1 MKLIHL
7 SDLHIGKRV
16 NEFSMLEDQRYILDQ
31 MMKIFAEQK
40 VDGVLIAGDVYD
52 KTVPSAEAVQ
62 LFDEFITGL
71 AKAEIPVY
79 MISGNHDSAE
89 RLSFGAKLFESSDI
103 YISQVYDGEMKRIVL
118 KDQYGPISVYLLPF
132 LKPAAVRHALQR
144 DDINTYEEGVMAA
157 LQECEIDTT
166 QRNVLVAHQFVT
178 GADRSDSEETSV
190 GGLDNVSA
198 EVFKDFDYV
207 ALGHIHRP
215 QKMGRETLRYSGTP
229 LKYSFSEADHKKSV
243 TVVELLEK
251 GNVRVSTVPLIPR
264 RDMRKLRGTY
274 MDVTAKDHYTAEN
287 KMDYLQI
294 TLTDEEDVPGALQKL
309 RTVYPNLMRLEYD
322 NKRTRENREVQA
334 VEVQEQKSELELF
347 EEFYELLNNEPMKEE
362 QTEFVEKLIQDLCWN
377 EDRFIRG
384 FTEDGEVIGQR
395 TDPEANMWLNPQ
407 SWSVISGLA
416 NEAQADLALQ
426 NVYDKLNT
434 EYGAILMD
442 PPYHAHAFDGA
453 LAVIYNAG
461 TKENAGI
468 FSQSQ
473 GWIIL
478 AEALR
483 GHGERAF
490 NYFIENAP
498 AAQNNRAEIRRLEPY
513 CYGQFTEGKHSPNFG
528 RSHVHWLTGTAST
541 VMVGCVEGILGMRP
555 DFYGLKIA
563 PSVPKEWE
571 EFEIEKDFRG
581 SHLHIV
587 VKNPGHAE
595 SGCEKLFV
603 NGEQMKDNYIPQE
616 KLTKTTEV
624 ELFLS

>member
-31 MMKIFAEQK
+31 ITSIIEKEAP
-40 VDGVLIAGDVYD
+40 DAVLICGDIYD
-52 KTVPSAEAVQ
+52 KPVPPSDAVRV
-62 LFDEFITGL
+62 LDGFLTSL
-71 AKAEIPVY
+71 AQKKVPVFL
-79 MISGNHDSAE
+79 ISGNHDSAE

-157 LQECEIDTT
+157 LQECKIDRT

-178 GADRSDSEETSV
+178 GADRSDSEETWV

-243 TVVELLEK
+243 TIVELLEK
-251 GNVRVSTVPLIPR
+251 GNVTVSTVPLIPKH
-264 RDMRKLRGTY
+264 DMRKLRGTY

-334 VEVQEQKSELELF
+334 VEAQEQKSELELF

-362 QTEFVEKLIQDLCWN
+362 QTEFVEKLIQNLK
-377 EDRFIRG
+377 
-384 FTEDGEVIGQR
+384 EVR
-395 TDPEANMWLNPQ
+395 
-407 SWSVISGLA
+407 V
-416 NEAQADLALQ
+416 
-426 NVYDKLNT
+426 
-434 EYGAILMD
+434 
-442 PPYHAHAFDGA
+442 
-453 LAVIYNAG
+453 
-461 TKENAGI
+461 
-468 FSQSQ
+468 
-473 GWIIL
+473 
-478 AEALR
+478 
-483 GHGERAF
+483 
-490 NYFIENAP
+490 
-498 AAQNNRAEIRRLEPY
+498 
-513 CYGQFTEGKHSPNFG
+513 
-528 RSHVHWLTGTAST
+528 
-541 VMVGCVEGILGMRP
+541 
-555 DFYGLKIA
+555 
-563 PSVPKEWE
+563 
-571 EFEIEKDFRG
+571 
-581 SHLHIV
+581 
-587 VKNPGHAE
+587 
-595 SGCEKLFV
+595 
-603 NGEQMKDNYIPQE
+603 
-616 KLTKTTEV
+616 
-624 ELFLS
+624 

>member
-1 MKLIHL
+1 MKILHL
-7 SDLHIGKRV
+7 GDLHLGKRV
-16 NEFSMLEDQRYILDQ
+16 NEISMIEDQKFILDQ
-31 MMKIFAEQK
+31 IVTLVKEEKID
-40 VDGVLIAGDVYD
+40 VILLCGDIYD
-52 KTVPSAEAVQ
+52 KAIPTIEAIH
-62 LFDEFITGL
+62 LLDEFL
-71 AKAEIPVY
+71 EELSDLKVKVL

-157 LQECEIDTT
+157 LQECEIDAT

-178 GADRSDSEETSV
+178 GADRSDSEETWV

-243 TVVELLEK
+243 TIVELLEK

-334 VEVQEQKSELELF
+334 VEAQEQKSELELF

-362 QTEFVEKLIQDLCWN
+362 QTEFVEKLIQDLK
-377 EDRFIRG
+377 
-384 FTEDGEVIGQR
+384 EVR
-395 TDPEANMWLNPQ
+395 
-407 SWSVISGLA
+407 V
-416 NEAQADLALQ
+416 
-426 NVYDKLNT
+426 
-434 EYGAILMD
+434 
-442 PPYHAHAFDGA
+442 
-453 LAVIYNAG
+453 
-461 TKENAGI
+461 
-468 FSQSQ
+468 
-473 GWIIL
+473 
-478 AEALR
+478 
-483 GHGERAF
+483 
-490 NYFIENAP
+490 
-498 AAQNNRAEIRRLEPY
+498 
-513 CYGQFTEGKHSPNFG
+513 
-528 RSHVHWLTGTAST
+528 
-541 VMVGCVEGILGMRP
+541 
-555 DFYGLKIA
+555 
-563 PSVPKEWE
+563 
-571 EFEIEKDFRG
+571 
-581 SHLHIV
+581 
-587 VKNPGHAE
+587 
-595 SGCEKLFV
+595 
-603 NGEQMKDNYIPQE
+603 
-616 KLTKTTEV
+616 
-624 ELFLS
+624 